1 MPLVTD
7 CSACGQRFAAEAAGA
22 VTCPHC
28 GRGLMIL
35 QPAAAKVPASDYW
48 QVGKFLIWAFLA
60 AVLLFAFV
68 TSFLH

>member
-1 MPLVTD
+1 
-7 CSACGQRFAAEAAGA
+7 
-22 VTCPHC
+22 
-28 GRGLMIL
+28 MIL

-60 AVLLFAFV
+60 VVLLFAFV